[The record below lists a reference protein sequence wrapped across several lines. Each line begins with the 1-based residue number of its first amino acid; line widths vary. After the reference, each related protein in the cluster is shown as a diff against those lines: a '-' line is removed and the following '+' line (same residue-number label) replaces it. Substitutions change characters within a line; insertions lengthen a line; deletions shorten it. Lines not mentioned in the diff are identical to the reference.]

1 MTTDPIYAASPIST
15 VDFSLGGLLPD
26 QDAHYLR
33 RLHAPPRA
41 VGMPRSFNPTAIARS
56 DVPPAAGSSA
66 MIGADLAQALL
77 RRSLRWPRCPAARID
92 FSLSPSAGD
101 LHRASHK
108 ITRATT

>member
-15 VDFSLGGLLPD
+15 VDFSLGGLLPG
-26 QDAHYLR
+26 QDAHYVR
-33 RLHAPPRA
+33 RTPCAPACRRYA
-41 VGMPRSFNPTAIARS
+41 AIIQPYRNSPQRVA
-56 DVPPAAGSSA
+56 PAAQNP
-66 MIGADLAQALL
+66 QALL

-108 ITRATT
+108 ISQATT